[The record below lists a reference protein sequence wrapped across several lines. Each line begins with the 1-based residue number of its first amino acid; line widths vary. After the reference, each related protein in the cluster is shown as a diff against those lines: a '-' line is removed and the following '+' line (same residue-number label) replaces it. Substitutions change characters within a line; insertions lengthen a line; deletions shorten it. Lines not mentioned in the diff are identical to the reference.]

1 LESPRG
7 HTRLTDHTWQGRA
20 ESIVPGQREL
30 RRQLLPP
37 ARHHRDIRKD
47 VFMAIYH
54 LRFGLVQRAKGQ
66 SAVAVAADRA
76 RVRLHNRRL
85 DCVQAPLPAKRGTVP
100 ILSEVLLPDGA
111 PARWHDREVLWNE
124 VEACGRRCDA
134 CLAREVEFALPA
146 ELLPHQATALA
157 RDYVLAA
164 FVAEGMAADL
174 NVHWALRPDGQ
185 PKPYAQVLLTMR
197 RIGAESSGLKEPA
210 WNDRTVALRWRQ
222 LWAVMANI
230 CLAAHGHS
238 ARIDHRSHA
247 ERGIALEP
255 QNKIGP
261 NAARRAARGE
271 SSERVDENRAIAR
284 RNAEPLAGR
293 AIGKQSR

>member
-1 LESPRG
+1 
-7 HTRLTDHTWQGRA
+7 
-20 ESIVPGQREL
+20 
-30 RRQLLPP
+30 
-37 ARHHRDIRKD
+37 
-47 VFMAIYH
+47 MAIYH

-76 RVRLHNRRL
+76 RVRLHDRRL
-85 DCVQAPLPAKRGTVP
+85 DRMQTPLPAKRGTMP
-100 ILSEVLLPDGA
+100 ILSKVLLPDGA
-111 PARWHDREVLWNE
+111 PTRWHNREVLWNE

-146 ELLPHQATALA
+146 ELLPYQAAALA
-157 RDYVLAA
+157 RDYVSVA

-185 PKPYAQVLLTMR
+185 PRPYAQVLRTMR
-197 RIGAESSGLKEPA
+197 RIGAEGFGLKEPA
-210 WNDRTVALRWRQ
+210 WNDRSAALRWRQ

-230 CLAAHGHS
+230 CLTALGHA
-238 ARIDHRSHA
+238 ARIGHHSHA

-255 QNKIGP
+255 QNKVGP

-271 SSERVDENRAIAR
+271 PSERVDENRAIAR
-284 RNAEPLAGR
+284 RNAERSAGR
-293 AIGKQSR
+293 TVGKPSRWPPKAERADVGSRHAAACRLPSKASVS